1 MKWLRRKLFQRA
13 TFVFMAIAV
22 QLVVIIAAL
31 LEFIDSFYIFYAA
44 SIVLSIAAVIWIL
57 NDASN
62 PAYKLAWI
70 IPILVFPI
78 FGGLFYLFF
87 GRIRLNKGLKMEMIA
102 SADRIGPIQTPEET
116 LEALKAAD
124 PPAVRQSH
132 YLSTRAQSPLW
143 NHSFTKYLPDGEI
156 AFEHLSEELKKAER
170 FIFLEYFIIQEGE
183 MWKAL
188 LDILREKAERG
199 VDVRVMYD
207 DFGCSGK
214 LPSGYDRELEA
225 MGIRCAVF
233 NPMKP
238 FLSSNLN
245 HRDHRKIAV
254 IDGSVGFTGG
264 MNLADEYINKV
275 ERFGHWKDGAI
286 MLKGDAVWSLTLM
299 FLKLWSHVKG
309 EEANHLRFKPDLSVT
324 GSDGFVQP
332 FGDSP
337 LDDEPVGENV
347 YLNLIG
353 QAMKYLYITTPYL
366 VIDNEML
373 TALSLAAK
381 SGVDLRIITPH
392 IPDKWYV
399 HAVTRANY
407 KALVDSGVRIYE
419 YKPGFIHSKTFVVD
433 DKYGVVGTINL
444 DFRSLFL
451 HFECGVWLYGTDSIA
466 AMKEDFLLTLNE
478 CAEVTRVE
486 LDHIKLHRKAA
497 GWLLKVFSP
506 LL

>member
-1 MKWLRRKLFQRA
+1 MKWFRKILLKRA
-13 TFVFMAIAV
+13 TFVFIAMAV
-22 QLVVIIAAL
+22 QLIVIIAAL
-31 LEFIDSFYIFYAA
+31 LEFLDTFYIFYAV
-44 SIVLSIAAVIWIL
+44 SIVLSTAAVIWIL
-57 NDASN
+57 NDNSN

-70 IPILVFPI
+70 IPILIFPI

-87 GRIRLNKGLKMEMIA
+87 GRIRLSKSLKMEMKA
-102 SADRIGPIQTPEET
+102 SADRIGPIRSQEST
-116 LEALKAAD
+116 LEALEATNPQAA
-124 PPAVRQSH
+124 RQSR
-132 YLSTRAQSPLW
+132 YLSTGAQSPLW
-143 NHSFTKYLPDGEI
+143 NRTFTEYLPTGEI
-156 AFEHLSEELKKAER
+156 AFDRLSEELKKAER
-170 FIFLEYFIIQEGE
+170 FIFLEYFIIEEGV
-183 MWKAL
+183 MWEAI
-188 LDILREKAERG
+188 LDILSEKARCG

-207 DFGCSGK
+207 DFGCSAK
-214 LPSGYDRELEA
+214 LPPGYDHRLEA
-225 MGIRCAVF
+225 LGIKCAVF

-238 FLSSNLN
+238 FLSSNIN

-264 MNLADEYINKV
+264 LNLADEYINRV
-275 ERFGHWKDGAI
+275 VRFGHWKDSAI

-299 FLKLWSHVKG
+299 FLKIWSHIKG
-309 EEANHLRFKPDLSVT
+309 EEADHLRFKPVFAGT

-353 QAMKYLYITTPYL
+353 QARDYLYITTPYL
-366 VIDNEML
+366 IIDNEML
-373 TALSLAAK
+373 TAFALAAK

-407 KALVDSGVRIYE
+407 KALINSGVRIYE
-419 YKPGFIHSKTFVVD
+419 YTPGFIHSKTFVAD
-433 DKYGVVGTINL
+433 DEYGVVGTINL

-451 HFECGVWLYGTDSIA
+451 HFECGVWMYDSGSIA
-466 AMKEDFLLTLNE
+466 AMKNDFLAILNVS
-478 CAEVTRVE
+478 AEVTPEE
-486 LDHIKLHRKAA
+486 LDRQKLYQKAA
-497 GWLLKVFSP
+497 GWMLRVFSP

>member
-1 MKWLRRKLFQRA
+1 
-13 TFVFMAIAV
+13 MAIAL
-22 QLVVIIAAL
+22 QLVAIIAVL

-87 GRIRLNKGLKMEMIA
+87 GRIRLNKGLKREMKA
-102 SADRIGPIQTPEET
+102 SADRIGPIQAREEI
-116 LEALKAAD
+116 LEALEAAD
-124 PPAVRQSH
+124 GLAVRQSR
-132 YLSTRAQSPLW
+132 YLSRRAQSPLW
-143 NHSFTKYLPDGEI
+143 NRCLTEYLPDGEI
-156 AFEHLSEELKKAER
+156 AFERLSEELKKAER

-207 DFGCSGK
+207 DFGCAGK

-225 MGIRCAVF
+225 LGIRCAVF

-264 MNLADEYINKV
+264 MNLADEYINRV
-275 ERFGHWKDGAI
+275 ARFGHWKDGAI

-309 EEANHLRFKPDLSVT
+309 EEADHLRFKPDLSVT
-324 GSDGFVQP
+324 ESDGFVQP

-353 QAMKYLYITTPYL
+353 QARKYLYITTPYL

-407 KALVDSGVRIYE
+407 RALVDSGVRIYE
-419 YKPGFIHSKTFVVD
+419 YKPGFIHSKTFVAD

-451 HFECGVWLYGTDSIA
+451 HFECGVWLYGTGSIA
-466 AMKEDFLLTLNE
+466 AIKKDFLLTLDE
-478 CAEVTRVE
+478 CVEVTRAD
-486 LDHIKLHRKAA
+486 LDRIKLRRKAA
-497 GWLLKVFSP
+497 GWLLKLFSP

>member
-1 MKWLRRKLFQRA
+1 
-13 TFVFMAIAV
+13 MAIAV
-22 QLVVIIAAL
+22 QLVVIIAVL

-116 LEALKAAD
+116 LEALEAAD

-143 NHSFTKYLPDGEI
+143 NHSFTEYLPDGEI
-156 AFEHLSEELKKAER
+156 AFERLSEELKKAER

-183 MWKAL
+183 MWKAI

-264 MNLADEYINKV
+264 MNLADEYINRV

-309 EEANHLRFKPDLSVT
+309 EEADHLRFKPDLSVT

-353 QAMKYLYITTPYL
+353 QARKYLYITTPYL

-407 KALVDSGVRIYE
+407 KALLDSGARIYE
-419 YKPGFIHSKTFVVD
+419 YKPGFIHSKTFVAD

-451 HFECGVWLYGTDSIA
+451 HFECGVWLYGTGSIA

-486 LDHIKLHRKAA
+486 LDRIKLHRKAA
-497 GWLLKVFSP
+497 GWLLKIFSP